1 MKMTKELEGIPAA
14 HENPRFC
21 RLRATVL
28 NGLLNALFSKRR
40 SFPLHSFFSDYA
52 TLKMLLNGRGD
63 SFLCEQL
70 SQFLILFFYQD
81 VTWLILSSNGYSS
94 GSGPFWTAFLSLPVF
109 YFQSGC
115 NVVEC

>member
-1 MKMTKELEGIPAA
+1 MFIHRVGSSLIGSSFECERALMKMTKELEGIPAA

-70 SQFLILFFYQD
+70 SQFLILFF
-81 VTWLILSSNGYSS
+81 
-94 GSGPFWTAFLSLPVF
+94 FLS
-109 YFQSGC
+109 GC
-115 NVVEC
+115 DMADSVE